1 MATKEPLDSASAET
15 TVYYITNM
23 IPTEEP
29 IEVMLGADLLIS
41 EAAPWRRVK
50 NKAKLG
56 GQTEHLI
63 DLGDGGLGIDRSG
76 GGVGDIAF
84 LLRSSYVFIKTRKT
98 TLRMC
103 LHAFIQ
109 RH

>member
-29 IEVMLGADLLIS
+29 IEASQVGDRS
-41 EAAPWRRVK
+41 SHRETHCEAAPWRRVK

-63 DLGDGGLGIDRSG
+63 DLGDRGLGIDRSG
-76 GGVGDIAF
+76 GGAGDIAF
-84 LLRSSYVFIKTRKT
+84 LLRSSNVFVKV
-98 TLRMC
+98 
-103 LHAFIQ
+103 F
-109 RH
+109 RHYFT